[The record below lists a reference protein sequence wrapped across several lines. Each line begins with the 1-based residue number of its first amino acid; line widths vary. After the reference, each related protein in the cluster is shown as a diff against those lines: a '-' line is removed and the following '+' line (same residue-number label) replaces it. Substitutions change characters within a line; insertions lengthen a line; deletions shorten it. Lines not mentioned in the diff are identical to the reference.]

1 MTRHLATLR
10 DQIPLVRTSSKSLVK
25 RMPDAPKS
33 SQGLPP
39 PSSELLAKARHTQA
53 LEPILFP
60 KGCSPWRP
68 AAVMSTTRCENYS
81 FPWIFKDCQEHT
93 GHNRGVVLYQPLN
106 LSSRQTDFKD
116 RLTHVQLLLPWNLSP
131 LQSSRISL
139 EYLLLPPR
147 SALEAASSPTST
159 PAYSSARHFNADGE
173 VWVSRLS
180 AIHFQG

>member
-10 DQIPLVRTSSKSLVK
+10 DQIPLVRTSSKSVVK
-25 RMPDAPKS
+25 QQPKS
-33 SQGLPP
+33 STLQIRSDPL
-39 PSSELLAKARHTQA
+39 STKARRTQP

-68 AAVMSTTRCENYS
+68 AAVMSTTRCESYS
-81 FPWIFKDCQEHT
+81 FPWIFKDCQERT
-93 GHNRGVVLYQPLN
+93 GQNRGVLLYQPLN
-106 LSSRQTDFKD
+106 PSSRQTDFRVD

-159 PAYSSARHFNADGE
+159 PAYSSVRHFNTDGE